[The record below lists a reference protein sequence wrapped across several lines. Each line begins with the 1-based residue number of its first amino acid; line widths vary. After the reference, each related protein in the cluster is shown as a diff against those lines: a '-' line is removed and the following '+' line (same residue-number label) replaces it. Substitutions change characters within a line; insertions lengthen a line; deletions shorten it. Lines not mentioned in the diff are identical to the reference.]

1 MLSMGKKSGE
11 FVARGLWPSRLM
23 VASNSLNLATNLT
36 AVWSKHLFSKVLYS
50 DLLLCRF
57 RVNGCCV
64 QIIDKYNFVYTIL
77 CDSFSW
83 VIAHVYIRN
92 GNMLHHHFIN
102 KISVSIVD
110 PWGCWDNQVRSS
122 RHRCRYL
129 YGVTAKKRSLLSM
142 PGFIECS
149 VVGKKLG
156 SWWLSRQKS
165 TWVRCPIQRA
175 QILLFKILPPIL
187 SPWAYTWNRCHL
199 VWFLRNPALKTW
211 GFAGLDLC
219 CGCD

>member
-23 VASNSLNLATNLT
+23 VASNSLNPATNLT

-57 RVNGCCV
+57 HVNGCV

-102 KISVSIVD
+102 KISVSLLILEDVGTTKWDHRGIGVGICMEWLPKRDPFSACQDSSNAQLLAKNWAVD
-110 PWGCWDNQVRSS
+110 G
-122 RHRCRYL
+122 L
-129 YGVTAKKRSLLSM
+129 
-142 PGFIECS
+142 
-149 VVGKKLG
+149 VGKKVLEYDVLFRG
-156 SWWLSRQKS
+156 QTFCFSRFYHQ
-165 TWVRCPIQRA
+165 
-175 QILLFKILPPIL
+175 
-187 SPWAYTWNRCHL
+187 Y
-199 VWFLRNPALKTW
+199 
-211 GFAGLDLC
+211 
-219 CGCD
+219 